1 MHNPQ
6 VSSGQRAADRFLRAT
21 HTAAALLLPMVI
33 IQRNSA
39 LLCASRE
46 QVRGNGH
53 QIPPLSDR
61 HGPAEKTSALFHG
74 PFAGKLPDSG
84 RGNPSR
90 CGNMRGAKEFPG
102 VTPMVGGND
111 SPKSALRSDVCYLD

>member
-1 MHNPQ
+1 MRPTPLPFSCRWLH
-6 VSSGQRAADRFLRAT
+6 SKK
-21 HTAAALLLPMVI
+21 LLLC
-33 IQRNSA
+33 
-39 LLCASRE
+39 CASRE

-61 HGPAEKTSALFHG
+61 HAEKTSALFHG
-74 PFAGKLPDSG
+74 PFAGKLPDSNH
-84 RGNPSR
+84 GNPSR

>member
-21 HTAAALLLPMVI
+21 HNATLWTVETI
-33 IQRNSA
+33 IQEKCSA
-39 LLCASRE
+39 VNCE

-61 HGPAEKTSALFHG
+61 HAEKTSALFHG
-74 PFAGKLPDSG
+74 PFAGKLPDSS

-102 VTPMVGGND
+102 VTPMVSTRPAG
-111 SPKSALRSDVCYLD
+111 LRWEVHSKIAASMSDR

>member
-1 MHNPQ
+1 M
-6 VSSGQRAADRFLRAT
+6 VAFKET
-21 HTAAALLLPMVI
+21 LLC
-33 IQRNSA
+33 
-39 LLCASRE
+39 CASRE

-61 HGPAEKTSALFHG
+61 HAEKTSALFHG
-74 PFAGKLPDSG
+74 PFAGKLPDSSH
-84 RGNPSR
+84 GNPSR